1 MTQRPKDP
9 RDDFDPVAYL
19 KGRADSVIA
28 VAAHIADQELR
39 AERIADTM
47 ADLDRPRRRTH
58 NHRGRRVR
66 AVQ

>member
-1 MTQRPKDP
+1 MTRPPKDP

-19 KGRADSVIA
+19 KGRADAVIA

-47 ADLDRPRRRTH
+47 AGLDRPRRRTH
-58 NHRGRRVR
+58 NHHGRRAR
-66 AVQ
+66 AAQ